1 MILVFLIGVSASAK
15 APDDASES
23 SFLDKKLEQNFAQAF
38 SKCLWTIYI
47 TNDNCPDY
55 TWGFTEEQTRQSFAD
70 IVRAHLDEMRRTDG
84 EAAENRDRYN
94 MAVTQEALCFVERYP
109 ERKDELIQRIKEG
122 RIYVSPYLCNSLWA
136 FQGFEGS
143 IRTFYPARRLEREW
157 GIPFGVAEHIE
168 EPSLP
173 WGVASILSG
182 CGIKWLSNP
191 FYRYDSTFAELKTPP
206 VFIFEG
212 PDGGRIR
219 VAMDPWTCVSS
230 SYVQGGRL
238 LREPNRVMEEWIPHY
253 QELGDS
259 YPTRAILASGTHG
272 DISPRSGD
280 QVRGF
285 ADAII
290 DYNKR
295 PGRHPKLVNAILP
308 QFCEAIDEAQ
318 DQRPFLKVIR
328 GCFGHSWDVW
338 PVSLAKYVADMR
350 MGERSFLAAEALLT
364 IASQVQ
370 PELKETTRSHRER
383 GEWLLAMLSDHAWN
397 GTDDKNKR
405 HNAELR
411 RSWGE
416 ELRQISGNLI
426 QSGWNGLGVAE
437 SDHHLVIF
445 NSLSIP
451 RADLVRIQVPTDVG
465 VMEMDSQVVQE
476 DGKHF
481 LYFVSPE
488 IPGFGLRRLSL
499 KPGIAD
505 SSESGSLRATS
516 TELESPYYRI
526 VIDPETGG
534 ISSLTHKPTGA
545 ELAVQG
551 NGRNLCQTVYFDGE
565 EHLVTNISSRVVTNG
580 PVLARLQVTGT
591 IEGSKVTNFITVYA
605 HLARVDFDIHID
617 KPATAK
623 EERLCQVFPILQD
636 GAVLRVET
644 TGAVIRP
651 KPQPEGDLLP
661 GADARRFAVQDFI
674 DASLPDGAG
683 VTIAPL
689 DAFLLR
695 LDLDP
700 VTFQALGNDQNYRE
714 VSKDQNGETEF
725 RFRYSL
731 RAHADGYNNSEAFN
745 WSRSVANPLLAV
757 KGDIG
762 SSDKLAAC
770 STGTVGGCSIEID
783 PNRAIATCLKPA
795 EENGYVMR
803 LREVAGQSGQIS
815 AYVKGYEKV
824 VLTDLLER
832 DIEELQV
839 VNGEASFGLRP
850 HGFAGLRFLP

>member
-1 MILVFLIGVSASAK
+1 MPVALIFLVGFLLFCVANSAIAMTHS
-15 APDDASES
+15 DAS
-23 SFLDKKLEQNFAQAF
+23 Q
-38 SKCLWTIYI
+38 WTIYI

-55 TWGFTEEQTRQSFAD
+55 TWGYTEEVTRQSFAD
-70 IVRAHLDEMRRTDG
+70 IVRAHLDEMNRTDS

-94 MAVTQEALCFVERYP
+94 MAVTQEALCFVEHYP

-136 FQGFEGS
+136 LQGFEGA

-191 FYRYDSTFAELKTPP
+191 FYRYGSTFTELENPP

-219 VAMDPWTCVSS
+219 VVMDPWACVSS
-230 SYVQGGRL
+230 SYTQGGRL
-238 LREPNRVMEEWIPHY
+238 LREPNRIMEEWIPHY
-253 QELGDS
+253 QGLGDS
-259 YPTRAILASGTHG
+259 YPARAILASGTHG

-290 DYNKR
+290 DYNR
-295 PGRHPKLVNAILP
+295 SSGRHPKLVNAILP
-308 QFCEAIDEAQ
+308 QFCAAIDKAQ

-350 MGERSFLAAEALLT
+350 TGERSFLAAEALLSV
-364 IASQVQ
+364 ASQVQ

-397 GTDDKNKR
+397 GTDDNNKR

-416 ELRQISGNLI
+416 ELKQISGNLI
-426 QSGWNGLGVAE
+426 QEGWNGLGVTE
-437 SDHHLVIF
+437 SDDHLLIF

-451 RADLVRIQVPTDVG
+451 RADLVRIQVPDDVG
-465 VMEMDSQVVQE
+465 VMEIESQIVQE
-476 DGKHF
+476 DGKHV
-481 LYFVSPE
+481 LCFVSPE

-499 KPGIAD
+499 KTGIAR
-505 SSESGSLRATS
+505 SVTNGNLRATP
-516 TELESPYYRI
+516 TELECPYYRL

-534 ISSLTHKPTGA
+534 ISSLIHKPTSA
-545 ELAVQG
+545 ELVVPG
-551 NGRNLCQTVYFDGE
+551 NSRKLCQTVYFDGE
-565 EHLVTNISSRVVTNG
+565 EHLIANVSSEVVANG
-580 PVLARLQVTGT
+580 PVLAKLRVTGN
-591 IEGSKVTNFITVYA
+591 IEGMQVTNFVTVYA
-605 HLARVDFDIHID
+605 HLERVDFDIRITR
-617 KPATAK
+617 PSTEK

-636 GAVLRVET
+636 GAALRIET

-661 GADARRFAVQDFI
+661 GADTRRFAVQGFI
-674 DASLPDGAG
+674 DASTPDGAG
-683 VTIAPL
+683 VAIAPL

-700 VTFQALGNDQNYRE
+700 VTFEALGNDQNYRE

-731 RAHADGYNNSEAFN
+731 RAHADGYNNAEAFN
-745 WSRSVANPLLAV
+745 WSRSVATPLLAI

-762 SSDKLAAC
+762 SSNKLAAC
-770 STGTVGGCSIEID
+770 STGTVGEHSIEID

-795 EENGYVMR
+795 EESGYVMR
-803 LREVAGQSGQIS
+803 LREVAGQSGPIS
-815 AYVKGYEKV
+815 VYVKGYRKV
-824 VLTDLLER
+824 ILTDLLEH

-839 VNGEASFGLRP
+839 VNGEASFDLRS